1 MHGVPSDI
9 PSDLLHSFPR
19 GLSLP
24 KEGASLLHP
33 LHCRTVLLHSHAGP
47 PDAPVSGTYGGLR
60 QSCEYL
66 PGGRLWGRGRQS
78 KRSNL
83 REMGGSCGERD
94 MAVLITCSVFN
105 FLVISG
111 V

>member
-83 REMGGSCGERD
+83 REMGGQLWRKGYGCIDHLLG
-94 MAVLITCSVFN
+94 I
-105 FLVISG
+105 
-111 V
+111 